1 MTMYLVTRYRI
12 EQADKYLGA
21 NGFTTDIEDCFE
33 YRSESEA
40 NGDADEFGGE
50 VVECKR
56 FSNIPY

>member
-21 NGFTTDIEDCFE
+21 NGFTT
-33 YRSESEA
+33 